1 MEKLRYKLHYHL
13 AIQERQLIFLYHG
26 LHFTIRWIA
35 RLLKRYPT
43 TTSRELRRCT
53 LRRSI
58 FLVATERCITSA
70 SIPVVDSG

>member
-1 MEKLRYKLHYHL
+1 MNFHYHL

-58 FLVATERCITSA
+58 FLVATERLYYQCKHTC
-70 SIPVVDSG
+70 G

>member
-1 MEKLRYKLHYHL
+1 MNFHYHL

-43 TTSRELRRCT
+43 TISRELRRGT
-53 LRRSI
+53 YGGQYFPI
-58 FLVATERCITSA
+58 ATERLYHQ
-70 SIPVVDSG
+70 

>member
-1 MEKLRYKLHYHL
+1 M
-13 AIQERQLIFLYHG
+13 
-26 LHFTIRWIA
+26 RWIA

-58 FLVATERCITSA
+58 FLVATERLYYQCKHTC
-70 SIPVVDSG
+70 G